1 MQSPWLKK
9 KKTQDRLETAHLNC
23 INKGLHT
30 VGIHVRLFHSLC
42 LIHVCTDDAV
52 GAFYYMF
59 GNIRPQLRSKLSVIQ
74 LLLLAK
80 YENVKEFG
88 IDQMLESI
96 VKDIKT
102 LESVSYA

>member
-1 MQSPWLKK
+1 MC
-9 KKTQDRLETAHLNC
+9 TYF
-23 INKGLHT
+23 
-30 VGIHVRLFHSLC
+30 IHYIC
-42 LIHVCTDDAV
+42 LIHLCTDDAV
-52 GAFYYMF
+52 GAFYYML